1 MMEQL
6 RLEYPLG
13 VLCRVLKVSA
23 SGFHANRRRA
33 PSRRAQ
39 QEPRLEIE
47 IRAAH
52 QRTRQTYGP
61 ERLQRELAAH
71 GVCIGVHRI
80 KRLRRKLGLCCKQ
93 RRRFKA
99 TTDSRHDLPVA
110 ENLLG
115 QRFDAR
121 SPSQTWLSDITY
133 IPTDEGWLYLVGHK
147 DLCTHKIVGY
157 AMGVRMTRNL
167 VIESLRRAVEATRPP
182 AGLVHHSD
190 RGSQYCSAEYRKM
203 LDALGMK
210 ASMSGAGNCY
220 DNAPMESF
228 WATLKT
234 ELVFHRRF
242 ATRQQAIREI
252 TEYIEVFY
260 NRQRIQK
267 QLGYLSP
274 AAYERRYYEQRLA
287 A

>member
-1 MMEQL
+1 MEQM
-6 RLEYPLG
+6 RPDYSLG
-13 VLCRVLKVSA
+13 VLCRVLGVSS
-23 SGFHANRRRA
+23 SGFHARRSRG

-39 QEPRLEIE
+39 QEARLEIE

-61 ERLQRELAAH
+61 ERLQWDLATH
-71 GVCIGVHRI
+71 GVHVGVHRI
-80 KRLRRKLGLCCKQ
+80 KRLRRKLGLRCRQ
-93 RRRFKA
+93 RRKFKV
-99 TTDSRHDLPVA
+99 TTHSRHSLPVA
-110 ENLLG
+110 ENLLE
-115 QRFDAR
+115 QRFQAEV
-121 SPSQTWLSDITY
+121 PSRAWLSDITY
-133 IPTDEGWLYLVGHK
+133 IPTAEGWLYLVGHK
-147 DLCTHKIVGY
+147 DLCTRKIVGY
-157 AMGVRMTRNL
+157 AMGQRMSKSL
-167 VIESLRRAVEATRPP
+167 VMESLLRAVETTHPP

-190 RGSQYCSAEYRKM
+190 RGSQYCSRDYRR
-203 LDALGMK
+203 LLESLGMK

-260 NRQRIQK
+260 NRQRLQK
-267 QLGYLSP
+267 RLHYLSP
-274 AAYERRYYEQRLA
+274 AAFERRYQDQRLA

>member
-1 MMEQL
+1 MEQM
-6 RLEYPLG
+6 RLAYPLG

-23 SGFHANRRRA
+23 SGFHARQRRG
-33 PSRRAQ
+33 PSRRTQ
-39 QEPRLEIE
+39 EEPRLEIE

-71 GVCIGVHRI
+71 GVRVGVHRI
-80 KRLRRKLGLCCKQ
+80 KRVRRQLGLRCKQ
-93 RRRFKA
+93 RRKFKV
-99 TTDSRHDLPVA
+99 TTDSRHRLPVA
-110 ENLLG
+110 ENLLE
-115 QRFDAR
+115 QRFQAAA
-121 SPSQTWLSDITY
+121 PSQAWLSDITY
-133 IPTDEGWLYLVGHK
+133 VPTDEGWLYLVGHK
-147 DLCTHKIVGY
+147 DLCTRKIVGY
-157 AMGVRMTRNL
+157 AMGERMTKNL
-167 VIESLRRAVEATRPP
+167 VMESLLRAVETTKPP
-182 AGLVHHSD
+182 TGLLHHSD
-190 RGSQYCSAEYRKM
+190 KGSQYCSHEYRR
-203 LDALGMK
+203 LLEGLGIK
-210 ASMSGAGNCY
+210 ASMSGTGNCF

-234 ELVFHRRF
+234 ELIFHRRF

-267 QLGYLSP
+267 QLDYLSP
-274 AAYERRYYEQRLA
+274 AMFERRYFEQQLA

>member
-1 MMEQL
+1 M
-6 RLEYPLG
+6 RLEYPLSM
-13 VLCRVLKVSA
+13 LCRMLKVSA
-23 SGFHANRRRA
+23 SGFHAHRGRG

-39 QEPRLEIE
+39 EEPRLEIE

-61 ERLQRELAAH
+61 ERLQRDLAAY
-71 GVCIGVHRI
+71 GVRVGVHRI
-80 KRLRRKLGLCCKQ
+80 KRVRRKLGLRCKQ
-93 RRRFKA
+93 RRKFKV
-99 TTDSRHDLPVA
+99 TTNSRHSLPVA
-110 ENLLG
+110 ENLLE
-115 QRFDAR
+115 QRFEAAA
-121 SPSQTWLSDITY
+121 PSQAWLSDLTY
-133 IPTDEGWLYLVGHK
+133 VPTDEGWLYLVGHR
-147 DLCTHKIVGY
+147 DLCSRKIVGY
-157 AMGVRMTRNL
+157 AMGERMTKNL
-167 VIESLRRAVEATRPP
+167 VMESLLRAVETTKPLS
-182 AGLVHHSD
+182 GLVHHSD
-190 RGSQYCSAEYRKM
+190 KGSQYCSHEYRRM
-203 LDALGMK
+203 LEGLGIK
-210 ASMSGAGNCY
+210 ASMSGAGNCF

-274 AAYERRYYEQRLA
+274 VAFERRYHEQRLA

>member
-1 MMEQL
+1 MEQM
-6 RLEYPLG
+6 RLEYPLE
-13 VLCRVLKVSA
+13 VLCRVLEVSA
-23 SGFHANRRRA
+23 SGFHARRSRA

-61 ERLQRELAAH
+61 QRLQRELAAH
-71 GVCIGVHRI
+71 GVRIGVHRI

-99 TTDSRHDLPVA
+99 TTDSRHRLPVA

-115 QRFDAR
+115 QSFEAP
-121 SPSQTWLSDITY
+121 SPSQTWLSDMTY
-133 IPTDEGWLYLVGHK
+133 IPTEEGWLYLVGHK
-147 DLCTHKIVGY
+147 DLCTRKIVGY
-157 AMGVRMTRNL
+157 AMGERMTRNL
-167 VIESLRRAVEATRPP
+167 VIASLRRAVEATRPP

-190 RGSQYCSAEYRKM
+190 RGSQYCSWEYRQM
-203 LDALGMK
+203 LEALGMK
-210 ASMSGAGNCY
+210 ASMSGTGNCY

-242 ATRQQAIREI
+242 ATRQQAVSEI

-274 AAYERRYYEQRLA
+274 AAFERRYYEQRLA

>member
-1 MMEQL
+1 MEQM

-13 VLCRVLKVSA
+13 MLCRVLGVST
-23 SGFHANRRRA
+23 SGFHARRSRG

-61 ERLQRELAAH
+61 ERLQRDLAAH
-71 GVCIGVHRI
+71 GVCVGVHRI
-80 KRLRRKLGLCCKQ
+80 KRVRRHLGLRCKQ
-93 RRRFKA
+93 RRKFKA
-99 TTDSRHDLPVA
+99 TTDSRHSLPVA
-110 ENLLG
+110 ENLLA
-115 QRFDAR
+115 QRFEAAAPCR
-121 SPSQTWLSDITY
+121 AWLSDITY
-133 IPTDEGWLYLVGHK
+133 VATDEGWLYLVGHK
-147 DLCTHKIVGY
+147 DLCSRKIVGY
-157 AMGVRMTRNL
+157 AMGARMTKNL
-167 VIESLRRAVEATRPP
+167 VMESLLRAVETTKPP
-182 AGLVHHSD
+182 KGLLHHSD
-190 RGSQYCSAEYRKM
+190 KGSRYCSHEYRRM
-203 LDALGMK
+203 LEGLGVK
-210 ASMSGAGNCY
+210 ASMSGTGNCF

-234 ELVFHRRF
+234 ELIFHRRF
-242 ATRQQAIREI
+242 ATRQQAIRDI

-274 AAYERRYYEQRLA
+274 AAFERRYYEQRLA

>member
-1 MMEQL
+1 MEQM
-6 RLEYPLG
+6 RLEYPLSM
-13 VLCRVLKVSA
+13 LCRVLKVSA
-23 SGFHANRRRA
+23 SGFHARRDRG

-39 QEPRLEIE
+39 EEPRLEIE

-61 ERLQRELAAH
+61 ERLQRDLAAY
-71 GVCIGVHRI
+71 GVRVGVHRI
-80 KRLRRKLGLCCKQ
+80 KRVRRKLGLRCKQ
-93 RRRFKA
+93 RRKFKV
-99 TTDSRHDLPVA
+99 TTNSRHSLPVA
-110 ENLLG
+110 ENLLE
-115 QRFDAR
+115 QRFEAAA
-121 SPSQTWLSDITY
+121 PSQAWLSDLTY
-133 IPTDEGWLYLVGHK
+133 VPTDEGWLYLVGHR
-147 DLCTHKIVGY
+147 DLCSRKIVGY
-157 AMGVRMTRNL
+157 AMGERMTKNL
-167 VIESLRRAVEATRPP
+167 VMESLLRAVETTKSLT
-182 AGLVHHSD
+182 GLVHHSD
-190 RGSQYCSAEYRKM
+190 KGSQYCSHEYRRM
-203 LDALGMK
+203 LEGLGIK
-210 ASMSGAGNCY
+210 ASMSGTGNCF

-242 ATRQQAIREI
+242 VTRQQAIREI

-274 AAYERRYYEQRLA
+274 VAFEHRYHEQRLA

>member
-1 MMEQL
+1 MEQM

-13 VLCRVLKVSA
+13 VLCRVLGVSA
-23 SGFHANRRRA
+23 SGFHARRSRG

-39 QEPRLEIE
+39 QEPRLQIE

-61 ERLQRELAAH
+61 ERLQRDLAAH
-71 GVCIGVHRI
+71 GVCVGVHRI
-80 KRLRRKLGLCCKQ
+80 KRVRRHLGLRCKQ
-93 RRRFKA
+93 RRKFKV
-99 TTDSRHDLPVA
+99 TTDSRHRLPVA
-110 ENLLG
+110 ENLLE
-115 QRFDAR
+115 QRFEAVAPCR
-121 SPSQTWLSDITY
+121 AWLSDITY
-133 IPTDEGWLYLVGHK
+133 VATDEGWLYLVGHK
-147 DLCTHKIVGY
+147 DLCTRKIVGY
-157 AMGVRMTRNL
+157 AMGARMTKNL
-167 VIESLRRAVEATRPP
+167 VMESLLRAVETTKPP
-182 AGLVHHSD
+182 KGLLHHSD
-190 RGSQYCSAEYRKM
+190 KGSQYCSHEYRRM
-203 LDALGMK
+203 LEGLGIK
-210 ASMSGAGNCY
+210 ASMSGTGNCF

-234 ELVFHRRF
+234 ELIFHRRF

-274 AAYERRYYEQRLA
+274 AAFERRYYEHRLA

>member
-1 MMEQL
+1 MEQM

-13 VLCRVLKVSA
+13 VLCRVLGVSA
-23 SGFHANRRRA
+23 SGFHARRSRG

-39 QEPRLEIE
+39 QEPRLQIE

-61 ERLQRELAAH
+61 ERLQRDLAAH
-71 GVCIGVHRI
+71 GVCVGVHRI
-80 KRLRRKLGLCCKQ
+80 KRVRRHLGLRCKQ
-93 RRRFKA
+93 RRKFKV
-99 TTDSRHDLPVA
+99 TTDSRHSLPVA
-110 ENLLG
+110 ENLLE
-115 QRFDAR
+115 QRFEAVAPCR
-121 SPSQTWLSDITY
+121 AWLSDITY
-133 IPTDEGWLYLVGHK
+133 VATDEGWLYLVGHK
-147 DLCTHKIVGY
+147 DLCTRKIVGY
-157 AMGVRMTRNL
+157 AMGARMTKNL
-167 VIESLRRAVEATRPP
+167 VMESLLRAVETTKPP
-182 AGLVHHSD
+182 KGLLHHSD
-190 RGSQYCSAEYRKM
+190 KGSQYCSHEYRRM
-203 LDALGMK
+203 LEGLGIK
-210 ASMSGAGNCY
+210 ASMSGTGNCF

-234 ELVFHRRF
+234 ELIFHRRF

-274 AAYERRYYEQRLA
+274 AAFERRYYEHRLA